1 MIGVEESDLTKG
13 FIMVRDRIRVS
24 LLQFVDDA
32 FFFFKAS
39 LEYLQNLKLILL
51 VFGRLL
57 GFKINLERSTLSSIN
72 IS

>member
-24 LLQFVDDA
+24 LLQFANNA

-39 LEYLQNLKLILL
+39 LEYLQKLKLILL